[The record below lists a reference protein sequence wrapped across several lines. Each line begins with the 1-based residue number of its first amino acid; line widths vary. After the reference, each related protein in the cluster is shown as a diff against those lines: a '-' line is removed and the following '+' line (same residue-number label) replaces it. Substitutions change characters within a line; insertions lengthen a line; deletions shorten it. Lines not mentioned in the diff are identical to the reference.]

1 MSSPQVAFSEIDVD
15 VCYTCGLCSASCP
28 IKRLVDPE
36 FDPRKFVRSVVLGKE
51 EKLLESFKIWLC
63 LLCGTC
69 TYNCPRGVKPS
80 DLLALLRDKAIRD
93 KKYKVDLVKKAAYG
107 LIEKRGYLEQ
117 AVGLFS
123 RFQSPFLLGLLKGL
137 PLIPQGGKAFL
148 DLIKPLNVPL
158 RKSLPERLTAKGKPV
173 YKVAYFLGCANDV
186 VYGEIGKATVKVLA
200 LNGCEVFIPKET
212 VCCGMP
218 YLGYTDLERA
228 KKLAKRNIEV
238 LEKIGV
244 DFVITD
250 CATCGAFLRRYK
262 ELLSDDPAYS
272 LRASRLSK
280 MVYDV
285 SYFLMEVLK
294 LKEKPKGNL
303 NLQVTYHDPC
313 HLKKEQKVKDE
324 PRELIK
330 SINGVQFIEMP
341 ESDLCCGGAGTYGI
355 FHFEE
360 SMKVLNRKME
370 CLKSTG
376 VKVLVSGCPGCIT
389 QFKFGVNRE
398 GLDLL
403 VKHPV
408 ELLCEVYGLS

>member
-1 MSSPQVAFSEIDVD
+1 MISPQVSFSEMGVD
-15 VCYTCGLCSASCP
+15 PCYTCGLCSASCP

-36 FDPRKFVRSVVLGKE
+36 FDPRKFVRSVVLGKGE
-51 EKLLESFKIWLC
+51 GLLGSSKIWLC

-80 DLLALLRDKAIRD
+80 DLMVLLRDKAIRNG
-93 KKYKVDLVKKAAYG
+93 KHRVDLVKKTAYS
-107 LIEKRGYLEQ
+107 LIEKRGNLEQ
-117 AVGLFS
+117 AMGLFS
-123 RFQSPFLLGLLKGL
+123 RFQSPFLLGILKGL

-148 DLIKPLNVPL
+148 DLIKPISVPL
-158 RKSLPERLTAKGKPV
+158 RKSLPERLPAKGKPV

-238 LEKIGV
+238 LEKLGV

-250 CATCGAFLRRYK
+250 CATCGAFLRRYE

-294 LKEKPKGNL
+294 LREKPKGNL
-303 NLQVTYHDPC
+303 DLQVTYHDPC

-324 PRELIK
+324 PRELLK
-330 SINGVQFIEMP
+330 SIKGVQFMEMP
-341 ESDLCCGGAGTYGI
+341 ESDLCCGGAGTYAI
-355 FHFEE
+355 FHLEE
-360 SMKVLNRKME
+360 SMKVLDRKME

-376 VKVLVSGCPGCIT
+376 ARVLVSGCPGCIT
-389 QFKFGVNRE
+389 QFKFGVKRE
-398 GLDLL
+398 GLEVL

-408 ELLCEVYGLS
+408 ELLYEVYGLS